1 MGALVVSDVLSTL
14 FILYLHYNV
23 HSIDKSLDDNTI
35 NDNSAST
42 IEMGT
47 IVSPKKTISQKI
59 SPEISQEVKKE
70 EIKLVS

>member
-23 HSIDKSLDDNTI
+23 HSIDKSLDDN
-35 NDNSAST
+35 SVST
-42 IEMGT
+42 IEIGT

-59 SPEISQEVKKE
+59 SPEISQEEKKE

>member
-23 HSIDKSLDDNTI
+23 HSIDKSLDDN
-35 NDNSAST
+35 SVST

-59 SPEISQEVKKE
+59 SPEISQEEKKE

>member
-23 HSIDKSLDDNTI
+23 HSIDKSLDDNAI